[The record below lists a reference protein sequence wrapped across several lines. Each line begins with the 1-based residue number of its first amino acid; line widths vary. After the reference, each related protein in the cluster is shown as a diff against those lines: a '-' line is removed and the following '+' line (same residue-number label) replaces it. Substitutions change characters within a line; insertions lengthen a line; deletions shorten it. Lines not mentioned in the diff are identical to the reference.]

1 MIELKVYKSGNS
13 LSLRLPK
20 EAANSLKVAEGDTVY
35 LVETADGNYQ
45 VTPYDPEF
53 EQQMDLAEQGMKEFR
68 NALRELSK

>member
-20 EAANSLKVAEGDTVY
+20 EAANSLKVAEGDSVY
-35 LVETADGNYQ
+35 LVETADGAYQ

-53 EQQMDLAEQGMKEFR
+53 ERQMELAEQGMKDFR